1 MSIDVTESP
10 AAGAASG
17 SPTHMARLDGCIDR
31 AVEHMFSIQHPDG
44 YWWGELEANITMAA
58 ERLMLERFLT
68 IEDPQ
73 RTAKIARYI
82 LERQQ
87 PDGSWPIYYAGPG
100 DPSVTIEA
108 YFALKL
114 AGITPDS
121 PAMVRARDFIL
132 AHGGIGGIRAD

>member
-1 MSIDVTESP
+1 NEPPMSIDVSESP
-10 AAGAASG
+10 AAGVAGGQLTDA
-17 SPTHMARLDGCIDR
+17 ARLDHCIDR
-31 AVEHMFSIQHPDG
+31 TVEHMFSIQHADG
-44 YWWGELEANITMAA
+44 YWWGELEANVTMAA
-58 ERLMLERFLT
+58 ERVMLERFLA

-114 AGITPDS
+114 AGFAADRPQ
-121 PAMVRARDFIL
+121 MVGARDFIL
-132 AHGGIGGIRAD
+132 AHGG